1 MQNSSVRVISILV
14 LVVVLVTVGL
24 AQTRVGKFGVGVAG
38 TGYYFV
44 QSGLSTNDP
53 SGGGAV
59 SLSYSVAENVSLRSL
74 LGVGY
79 LAGKQKA
86 SALYPYGRPIETN
99 LYHWNLAISFDLMPH
114 DQFNPFIYAGGGL
127 LWFDARGSDGS
138 QIVGGGV
145 PRFDTNYLAG
155 IGFDYFFD
163 EFWAITLSAEGVGG
177 FTSQL
182 DGWKTGTN
190 DMYGRVSLGLRYHF
204 FDQNLVKRMI
214 DAFEKRGK

>member
-1 MQNSSVRVISILV
+1 MQNSSSRVISVVVLV
-14 LVVVLVTVGL
+14 LVLVTVGL
-24 AQTRVGKFGVGVAG
+24 AQTRAGKFGVGVAG
-38 TGYYFV
+38 TGYYFL
-44 QSGLSTNDP
+44 QSDLGTNDP

-59 SLSYSVAENVSLRSL
+59 SLSYSVAEYVSLRSL

-86 SALYPYGRPIETN
+86 SPLYPSGRSIETN
-99 LYHWNLAISFDLMPH
+99 LYHWNLAISLDFMPH
-114 DQFNPFIYAGGGL
+114 GQFNPFVYVGGGL
-127 LWFDARGSDGS
+127 LWFDPRGSDGS

-145 PRFDTNYLAG
+145 SRFDTNYLAG

-163 EFWAITLSAEGVGG
+163 EFWALTLSAEGVGG

-182 DGWKTGTN
+182 DGAKTGTN
-190 DMYGRVSLGLRYHF
+190 DTYGRVSLGLRYHF
-204 FDQNLVKRMI
+204 FDQDFVKRMI